1 MLFLYYRLNLEGAR
15 IKDFQ
20 SSKTKSILR
29 LRAQYSGGLAIK
41 KGVCQKVSSR
51 YFDEGLELVDVL
63 TKEYIEDA
71 CLKIA
76 DGSADNGSTG
86 SLNNYFIY
94 FLDEYIDYVH
104 NEENANLIKYLTS
117 DLYITIYYEMTFVFN
132 LSWEITH
139 ILLAKDLQNL
149 FNTINNNTISYQL
162 AEILLFITYIV
173 MFVFLVFYSQNNNI
187 ASFENIV
194 EKLSYVMVN

>member
-1 MLFLYYRLNLEGAR
+1 M
-15 IKDFQ
+15 
-20 SSKTKSILR
+20 
-29 LRAQYSGGLAIK
+29 
-41 KGVCQKVSSR
+41 
-51 YFDEGLELVDVL
+51 
-63 TKEYIEDA
+63 
-71 CLKIA
+71 
-76 DGSADNGSTG
+76 
-86 SLNNYFIY
+86 
-94 FLDEYIDYVH
+94 DEYIDYVH
-104 NEENANLIKYLTS
+104 NKENADLIKYLTS